1 MQRRLISEY
10 TAGRSSSVP
19 VETAQE
25 LLHSLCFTLR
35 IDPEN
40 RNLHPKTVR
49 MLLQNDPEQMLAQ
62 GRKCIQRQ
70 LKLAQQLALRLH
82 LQLPGAAEYLRQT
95 ALRLLPRIQVALRH
109 QTLNGIFVP
118 FKTDTA
124 S

>member
-1 MQRRLISEY
+1 MLRRLISEY

-19 VETAQE
+19 VETAQD

-40 RNLHPKTVR
+40 WNLHPKTVR

-62 GRKCIQRQ
+62 GRKRIQRQ

-82 LQLPGAAEYLRQT
+82 LQLNIFAKPRFVCCPEF
-95 ALRLLPRIQVALRH
+95 RLLCATRR
-109 QTLNGIFVP
+109 
-118 FKTDTA
+118 
-124 S
+124 